1 MSLAYMAGK
10 HQQIEWLGGSVMELL
25 LDAEATEGK
34 LFMARSRLIA
44 GDASPVHLHTKEDE
58 IFLLLGGSAVFW
70 FGDER
75 FDVEAGGVVYLPR
88 DVPHA
93 YRITADADMITICT
107 PAGAENFFRAAGHD
121 VATPKPPDWAL
132 TPASLAAAAA
142 AIGMQIVGPPPPP
155 D

>member
-10 HQQIEWLGGSVMELL
+10 HQQIEWLGGRVMELL

-34 LFMARSRLIA
+34 LFMARSKLIA

-58 IFLLLGGSAVFW
+58 IFLMLGGSAVFW

-75 FDVEAGGVVYLPR
+75 FEVAAGGVVYLPR

-93 YRITADADMITICT
+93 YRITADADMLTICT

-142 AIGMQIVGPPPPP
+142 AIGMQIVGPPRS